1 MIRPN
6 EGLTMRLGG
15 HVKKKNFFGRCAA
28 VMYVIEYQKRG
39 LPHVHMLIWLHPA
52 DKATFSTN
60 VDTFVS
66 AEIPAENTDPYGHQA
81 VKTFMMHGPCG
92 ADFPHSPCMDNYIC
106 TKQFPKKY
114 CQGTM
119 TAEVRLSKLEA
130 FFSLNQSNQFA
141 RTLTY
146 QEIPKHFVWNSNSTS
161 WTPRVCSDHIGRIR
175 TTHHSSGEL
184 WYLRLLLTK
193 VRGPT
198 SFRALRTINGIIYNT
213 FQEAC
218 AQYGFL
224 SSDNEWHQ
232 AIEENKEF
240 AMPRQL
246 RLLFVYIIVNCQV
259 KDVLQLWRSHWRCL
273 CEDVVYQQ
281 RRLTRNNDLQLS
293 DNQMEFY
300 GLAEIEKLLG
310 AIGKSLNKFPT
321 FTRTRV
327 TTQRRDCGH
336 VDEKFKSNIG
346 SLQWYTFN
354 SSKMHETYS
363 AM

>member
-1 MIRPN
+1 MFDK
-6 EGLTMRLGG
+6 GG
-15 HVKKKNFFGRCAA
+15 YC
-28 VMYVIEYQKRG
+28 
-39 LPHVHMLIWLHPA
+39 
-52 DKATFSTN
+52 KAMN
-60 VDTFVS
+60 K
-66 AEIPAENTDPYGHQA
+66 G
-81 VKTFMMHGPCG
+81 
-92 ADFPHSPCMDNYIC
+92 
-106 TKQFPKKY
+106 
-114 CQGTM
+114 

-246 RLLFVYIIVNCQV
+246 RLLFVYIIVN
-259 KDVLQLWRSHWRCL
+259 
-273 CEDVVYQQ
+273 
-281 RRLTRNNDLQLS
+281 NDLQLS

-300 GLAEIEKLLG
+300 GLAVTFLLD
-310 AIGKSLNKFPT
+310 S
-321 FTRTRV
+321 
-327 TTQRRDCGH
+327 
-336 VDEKFKSNIG
+336 
-346 SLQWYTFN
+346 
-354 SSKMHETYS
+354 
-363 AM
+363 